1 MLNFNIKDTYVDEY
15 DPWLG
20 ILEASALAIHSTSNR
35 LKGCSPGQ
43 LVFGRDMI
51 IPIKHKADWELI
63 RQQNQ
68 TKINRY
74 NIRKNNKIVDHD

>member
-1 MLNFNIKDTYVDEY
+1 MSNTLLEQIYQVLGHRVLNFNIKDTYVDEY

-63 RQQNQ
+63 RQL
-68 TKINRY
+68 K
-74 NIRKNNKIVDHD
+74 